1 MTEASCITGTLD
13 AYNRRIN
20 YLRISVTDR
29 CNLRCVYCSDG
40 GLDHLSHNDI
50 LSYEEIAAVTR
61 VAASMGVRHIRL
73 TGGEPLVRP
82 ALSNLIKLLTVIP
95 NIDDVS
101 LTTNGTL
108 LKTQAADLKKA
119 GLKRINVSLD
129 SLLPDRFARITGGE
143 QLDRVFE
150 GIEEAHRVGLSP
162 IKVNM
167 VVMPGINDD
176 EITSFAQKAKY
187 EGWHVRF
194 IEYMPFE
201 GSDNSKVLSVA
212 EIKDRIEAEN
222 GQLWACCISGAG
234 PANYY
239 SFGSGQGTIGFI
251 RPISHRF
258 CGQCN
263 RLRLTADGKLRP
275 CLLNDTELDL
285 KNVIRRG
292 GTEQDIKDL
301 LLQAVMAKPE
311 RHNLEEMAV
320 GGRQMR
326 QIGG

>member
-1 MTEASCITGTLD
+1 MAEASCITGTLD

-29 CNLRCVYCSDG
+29 CNLRCVYCSDS
-40 GLDHLSHNDI
+40 GLAHLCHNDI
-50 LSYEEIAAVTR
+50 LSYEEIAAVAR
-61 VAASMGVRHIRL
+61 VAAGMGVRHIRL

-82 ALSNLIKLLTVIP
+82 ALANLIKLLTAIP
-95 NIDDVS
+95 NIDDIS

-108 LKTQAADLKKA
+108 LKTQAVELKDA

-129 SLLPDRFARITGGE
+129 SLLPDRFARITGGAK
-143 QLDRVFE
+143 LGRVLE
-150 GIEEAHRVGLSP
+150 GIEEAHLVGLSP

-176 EITSFAQKAKY
+176 EINSFAQKAKY

-212 EIKDRIEAEN
+212 EIKDKIESEN

-234 PANYY
+234 PANYF
-239 SFGSGQGTIGFI
+239 SFGSGHGTIGFI

-285 KNVIRRG
+285 KSVVRQG
-292 GTEQDIKDL
+292 GTEQDIKDM
-301 LLQAVMAKPE
+301 LLQAVMSKPE
-311 RHNLEEMAV
+311 RHNLEEMPV